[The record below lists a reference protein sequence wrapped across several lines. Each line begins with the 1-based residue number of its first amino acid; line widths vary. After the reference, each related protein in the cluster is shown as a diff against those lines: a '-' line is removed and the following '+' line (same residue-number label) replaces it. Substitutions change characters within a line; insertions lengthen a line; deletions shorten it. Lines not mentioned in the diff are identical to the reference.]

1 MHVILTVIGVGWLV
15 FWTGWFLV
23 GLTAKSSQ
31 RGGWSRLTGVRG
43 VAAIVVIILIRVSI
57 SGHLASVSSPL
68 LGGIGLAVWVLGL
81 SLAIWA
87 RVYLGR
93 NWGMPMTRREE
104 PDLVTTG
111 PYALIR
117 HPIYTGIIV
126 AVAGTALAASLY
138 GLIGVA
144 VVLAY
149 FAYSARTEERFLAE
163 RFPDTFPPYKAR
175 TKMLIPFVI

>member
-1 MHVILTVIGVGWLV
+1 MHVILTVIGIGWVV
-15 FWTGWFLV
+15 FWVGWFLA

-31 RGGWSRLTGVRG
+31 RGGWSRLAGLRG
-43 VAAIVVIILIRVSI
+43 VSAIVVIILIRVTM
-57 SGHLASVSSPL
+57 SGHRAITSPL
-68 LGGIGLAVWVLGL
+68 LDGIGLAVWALGL
-81 SLAIWA
+81 ALAIWA
-87 RVYLGR
+87 RFYLGR

-111 PYALIR
+111 PYRLIR

-126 AVAGTALAASLY
+126 AVAGTALATSLY

-144 VVLAY
+144 VLLAY
-149 FAYSARTEERFLAE
+149 FAYSARTEERFLTE

-175 TKMLIPFVI
+175 TKMLIPFVV